1 MIWTL
6 KESCLCK
13 YASLKA
19 KEAWW
24 AAAST
29 VKQRGEKNK
38 KSSFWRT
45 SLLSILRS
53 TCLTWLQLVGQA
65 ALGSWERRCKAGT
78 RRCMVLLDNLSWSA
92 NTDKKAAG
100 ARKYGAHSEDYN
112 AEAEER
118 KRERTK
124 KKTAYTVNKQQNT
137 KIFCHT
143 SVLERFRFF
152 PVSGVR
158 KLIDVCTHE

>member
-1 MIWTL
+1 
-6 KESCLCK
+6 
-13 YASLKA
+13 
-19 KEAWW
+19 
-24 AAAST
+24 
-29 VKQRGEKNK
+29 
-38 KSSFWRT
+38 
-45 SLLSILRS
+45 
-53 TCLTWLQLVGQA
+53 
-65 ALGSWERRCKAGT
+65 
-78 RRCMVLLDNLSWSA
+78 MVLLDNLSWSA

-118 KRERTK
+118 KSERGEPKK
-124 KKTAYTVNKQQNT
+124 KKTYTVNKQQNT

-158 KLIDVCTHE
+158 KLIDVCTHELREL